1 MRAKGD
7 VLVFTGPVFGPD
19 KQAIRAHRVR
29 IPTHLLKLV
38 YEASTGTA
46 WAWQPNSAD
55 ARAGASI
62 SYGELKQ
69 HIGMELL
76 PWVKLR

>member
-19 KQAIRAHRVR
+19 KQAIGAHWVRVSM
-29 IPTHLLKLV
+29 HLFKLV
-38 YEASTGTA
+38 HEASTSIA